1 LARLLLTIYA
11 EWLKRITINAAVS
24 GSVHQGNQGN
34 QMFVERFSNFILFFF
49 FAQQQHTTLVNGH
62 ASCVLLLLYFYDIQC
77 HERKKKKATVRETNR
92 NQRVSNENKENR
104 NSNHFQGRSLFLI
117 PSIKYRWVFTI

>member
-77 HERKKKKATVRETNR
+77 HERKKKRQLSVKPTAINASRTKIKKIEI
-92 NQRVSNENKENR
+92 QIISRVDPFS
-104 NSNHFQGRSLFLI
+104 
-117 PSIKYRWVFTI
+117 

>member
-49 FAQQQHTTLVNGH
+49 SHNNNTQLWSTGTPLVYCCYYIFTTSN
-62 ASCVLLLLYFYDIQC
+62 AMK
-77 HERKKKKATVRETNR
+77 EKKKGNC
-92 NQRVSNENKENR
+92 
-104 NSNHFQGRSLFLI
+104 
-117 PSIKYRWVFTI
+117 P